1 MKRMIRITAL
11 CMLLLFVLLAC
22 RTENAE
28 PMFEAQSTEAPT
40 EAPTPAITPEPTP
53 DEDMIV
59 VTPTPTPEVTL
70 QPAPTPEPTP
80 EPTPAPTEI
89 PVTDPV
95 ITLVGGEELTVEA
108 NFTFTDPGYFADDYL
123 KKDLTSRVKVT
134 GEVVPYLVGSYAIT
148 YSVTDDDGRSTTV
161 VRHVEVVPV
170 EMPEIVM
177 PPEKTVYLTF
187 DDGPCGYTAKLLDI
201 LKKYDAKATFFI
213 VGEMGHAEMIKR
225 EFEEGHS
232 IGVHCYTH
240 EYKDIYKSEE
250 AYFADFLKAQEIIK
264 EQTGSYTRIFRFP
277 GGSANTASRRN
288 KGIMTRLTKIMED
301 MGYRYFDWNVTA
313 GDSGKGYTEAD
324 VKKRVTGGMKTH
336 TDFAIVLQHDIHY
349 TSVHAVESILKW
361 GKENGYTFLGLDL
374 TSPYVH
380 STVQN

>member
-1 MKRMIRITAL
+1 MKRTIRIAAL
-11 CMLLLFVLLAC
+11 CLALLFVLLAC
-22 RTENAE
+22 RSENAE
-28 PMFEAQSTEAPT
+28 PVFEAQSIEAPT
-40 EAPTPAITPEPTP
+40 DAPTPVITPKPTP

-59 VTPTPTPEVTL
+59 ITPEPTPQATL
-70 QPAPTPEPTP
+70 PPAPTPEPTP
-80 EPTPAPTEI
+80 VPTPEPTEI
-89 PVTDPV
+89 PITNPI

-108 NFTFTDPGYFADDYL
+108 NFTFTDPGWLADDYL
-123 KKDLTSRVKVT
+123 KKDLTSRVKVS

-187 DDGPCGYTAKLLDI
+187 DDGPCGYTAKLLDV
-201 LKKYDAKATFFI
+201 LKKYDAKATFFV
-213 VGEMGHAEMIKR
+213 VGEMGRAEMIKR
-225 EFEEGHS
+225 AYEEGHS

-250 AYFADFLKAQEIIK
+250 AYFEDFLKVQEIIK

-324 VKKRVTGGMKTH
+324 VKKRVTNGIKTH
-336 TDFAIVLQHDIHY
+336 KDFAIVLQHDIHL
-349 TSVHAVESILKW
+349 TSVRAVESILKW
-361 GKENGYTFLGLDL
+361 GKENGYTFLALDL

-380 STVQN
+380 SKVQN